1 MSITLTRDD
10 SFANEAISGE
20 TLTVFRRFSSMYAG
34 YPKNIRPRSLL
45 AKNIRNEVASEP
57 DIFWISSVH
66 AGKCDILYPLVC
78 HISKR
83 MAGHGGLT
91 QPAGQAD

>member
-1 MSITLTRDD
+1 MAITLTRDD

-66 AGKCDILYPLVC
+66 AGKCDILF
-78 HISKR
+78 H
-83 MAGHGGLT
+83 
-91 QPAGQAD
+91 